1 VLSPFNS
8 VKCSLENITV
18 IAIDFNNAP
27 VSVVKLNGQ
36 ARFQVEFKYSHVVS
50 SSAPPSF
57 TIDSSQARSS
67 SSSSSIHFLS
77 SEKKEID
84 KLLGYLCSTVPKVV
98 VCLIHIAR
106 RL

>member
-36 ARFQVEFKYSHVVS
+36 ARFQVEF
-50 SSAPPSF
+50 
-57 TIDSSQARSS
+57 
-67 SSSSSIHFLS
+67 
-77 SEKKEID
+77 
-84 KLLGYLCSTVPKVV
+84 
-98 VCLIHIAR
+98 
-106 RL
+106 